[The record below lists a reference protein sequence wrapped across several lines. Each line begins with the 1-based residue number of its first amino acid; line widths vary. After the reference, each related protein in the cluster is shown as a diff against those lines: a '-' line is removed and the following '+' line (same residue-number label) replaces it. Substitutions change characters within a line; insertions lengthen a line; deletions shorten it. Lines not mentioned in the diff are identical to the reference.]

1 MQDEEA
7 SIRNKLHIYIL
18 TQIATPLR
26 LLPPSE
32 PPLLGDAFA
41 ISSRKLYEAIAEL
54 RSQIVGHLSTI
65 PFDQLTAGFAD
76 KGTPETPE
84 FKDWCLQQRSEFR
97 TRFQN
102 LSVWQLA
109 LLEPERTFAD
119 YGYWSKVGFFKL
131 DELLWLSVGLAPL
144 PEFKRALNER
154 LQNGQQRHP
163 VAVHISAQLEL
174 CRRGVKPNDVQ
185 GNYTAHSIL
194 ARANLVEHELHP
206 GFRRILETI
215 VNRTAA

>member
-76 KGTPETPE
+76 KGTPKTPE

-102 LSVWQLA
+102 LGS
-109 LLEPERTFAD
+109 
-119 YGYWSKVGFFKL
+119 
-131 DELLWLSVGLAPL
+131 
-144 PEFKRALNER
+144 R
-154 LQNGQQRHP
+154 LIDRQSQKMT
-163 VAVHISAQLEL
+163 VA
-174 CRRGVKPNDVQ
+174 
-185 GNYTAHSIL
+185 
-194 ARANLVEHELHP
+194 ARA
-206 GFRRILETI
+206 
-215 VNRTAA
+215 TAERKVFAHRS